1 MKING
6 GIRFVENGI
15 TASIRAM
22 HVDSE
27 LISVANE
34 NVNGFDKVGYQR
46 KDAVVSSLT
55 EFLGV
60 HGLSTTVDDKV
71 GRINISENPLDISL
85 AAKGYF
91 QTESKEGIKITRD
104 GRFKIDKEGNLL
116 TLDDSKVLSNT
127 GMPIKLHVVPE
138 DMKHIKINDRGLVS
152 VFNPN
157 SNKLESVAYLGIVD
171 TNGALIMEPKVKQ
184 GYNEYSNVSLQEEFI
199 GMMPIIKNFDA
210 NRQLFMIQNQNLQ
223 KVISQLGSAT

>member
-34 NVNGFDKVGYQR
+34 NVTGFDKVGYQR
-46 KDAVVSSLT
+46 KDAIVSSLT
-55 EFLGV
+55 EFIGV

-71 GRINISENPLDISL
+71 GRINKSVNPLDISL
-85 AAKGYF
+85 ASKGYF

-104 GRFKIDKEGNLL
+104 GRFKLDKNGNLL

-127 GMPIKLHVVPE
+127 GMPIKLHIVPN
-138 DMKHIKINDRGLVS
+138 DLNQIKINDRGLLS

-157 SNKLESVAYLGIVD
+157 TGKLEGVAYLGVVD
-171 TNGALIMEPKVKQ
+171 TNGALVMNPQVKQ
-184 GYNEYSNVSLQEEFI
+184 GYNEFSNVSLQEEFI
-199 GMMPIIKNFDA
+199 NMMPIIKNFDA

>member
-6 GIRFVENGI
+6 GIRFVERGL

-27 LISVANE
+27 LIAMTNE

-46 KDAVVSSLT
+46 KEPVVSSMT

-60 HGLSTTVDDKV
+60 HGLSSTLDDKV
-71 GRINISENPLDISL
+71 GRITLSENPLDIAL
-85 AAKGYF
+85 ATKGYF
-91 QTESKEGIKITRD
+91 QTESQEGVKMTRD

-116 TLDDSKVLSNT
+116 TLEDDKVLSNT
-127 GMPIKLHVVPE
+127 GMPIKLHIVPE
-138 DMKHIKINDRGLVS
+138 DLKQIKVNDKGLVS
-152 VFNPN
+152 VFNPQ
-157 SNKLESVAYLGIVD
+157 SGKLEGVAYLGVVD
-171 TNGALIMEPKVKQ
+171 ANGALVMDPKVKQ
-184 GYNEYSNVSLQEEFI
+184 GYNEFSNVALQEEFI
-199 GMMPIIKNFDA
+199 SLMPVIKNFDA

-223 KVISQLGSAT
+223 KVISQLSSTS

>member
-6 GIRFVENGI
+6 GIRFVEKGI

-27 LISVANE
+27 LISVTNE
-34 NVNGFDKVGYQR
+34 NITGFDKVGYQR
-46 KDAVVSSLT
+46 KDAVVSSMT

-71 GRINISENPLDISL
+71 GRMQISPNPLDISI
-85 AAKGYF
+85 ASKGYF
-91 QTESKEGIKITRD
+91 QTQSAEGIKVTRD
-104 GRFKIDKEGNLL
+104 GRFKLDKEGNLL

-127 GMPIKLHVVPE
+127 GMPIKLHIVP
-138 DMKHIKINDRGLVS
+138 DDLKQIKINDRGLLS
-152 VFNPN
+152 VFNPTTC
-157 SNKLESVAYLGIVD
+157 KLEGVAYLGVVD
-171 TNGALIMEPKVKQ
+171 ADGALIMDPKVKQ
-184 GYNEYSNVSLQEEFI
+184 GYNEFSNVSLQEEFVSL
-199 GMMPIIKNFDA
+199 MPVIKNFDA

>member
-6 GIRFVENGI
+6 GIRFIENGI

-34 NVNGFDKVGYQR
+34 NITGFDKVGYQR
-46 KDAVVSSLT
+46 KDAIVSSMT

-71 GRINISENPLDISL
+71 GRINVSENPLDISL
-85 AAKGYF
+85 ASKGYF
-91 QTESKEGIKITRD
+91 QTEGKEGIKITRD
-104 GRFKIDKEGNLL
+104 GRFKYDKAGNLL
-116 TLDDSKVLSNT
+116 TLDDSKVISNT
-127 GMPIKLHVVPE
+127 GMPIVLPFVPE
-138 DMKHIKINDRGLVS
+138 DPKQIKVNDRGLVS
-152 VFNPN
+152 IYNPKT
-157 SNKLESVAYLGIVD
+157 NKLESVAYLGIVD
-171 TNGALIMEPKVKQ
+171 TNGALIMEPRVKQ
-184 GYNEYSNVSLQEEFI
+184 GYNEFSNVSLHEEFI
-199 GMMPIIKNFDA
+199 TMMPVIKNFDA

-223 KVISQLGSAT
+223 KAISQLSSTS

>member
-116 TLDDSKVLSNT
+116 TLYDSKVLSNT

>member
-6 GIRFVENGI
+6 GIRFIENGI

-27 LISVANE
+27 LIAIANE
-34 NVNGFDKVGYQR
+34 NVTGFDKVGYQR
-46 KDAVVSSLT
+46 KEPVVSSLT

-71 GRINISENPLDISL
+71 GRMNISENPLDISL
-85 AAKGYF
+85 ASKGYF
-91 QTESKEGIKITRD
+91 QIESKDGIKITRD
-104 GRFKIDKEGNLL
+104 GRFKYDKEGNLL

-127 GMPIKLHVVPE
+127 GTPIKLHVVPDE
-138 DMKHIKINDRGLVS
+138 PKQVRINGKGLVS
-152 VFNPN
+152 VFNKETG
-157 SNKLESVAYLGIVD
+157 KLENVAYLGIVD
-171 TNGALIMEPKVKQ
+171 TNGALVMEPQVKQ
-184 GYNEYSNVSLQEEFI
+184 GYNEFSNVALQNEFI
-199 GMMPIIKNFDA
+199 NMMPVIKNFDA
-210 NRQLFMIQNQNLQ
+210 NRQLFMIQNSNLQ

>member
-6 GIRFVENGI
+6 GVRFIENGI

-27 LISVANE
+27 LIAISNE
-34 NVNGFDKVGYQR
+34 NVTGFDKVGFQR
-46 KDAVVSSLT
+46 RDPIVSSMT

-71 GRINISENPLDISL
+71 GRINVSENPLDIAL
-85 AAKGYF
+85 ASKGYF
-91 QTESKEGIKITRD
+91 QTESAEGIKITRD
-104 GRFKIDKEGNLL
+104 GRFKYDKFGNLL

-127 GMPIKLHVVPE
+127 GMPIVLPIVPE
-138 DMKHIKINDRGLVS
+138 DPKQIKINDRGLLS
-152 VFNPN
+152 VYNPA
-157 SNKLESVAYLGIVD
+157 SGKLEGVAYLGIVD
-171 TNGALIMEPKVKQ
+171 TNGALVMEPKVKQ

-199 GMMPIIKNFDA
+199 NMMPIIKNFDA

-223 KVISQLGSAT
+223 KVINQLGQA

>member
-6 GIRFVENGI
+6 GIRFIENGI

-34 NVNGFDKVGYQR
+34 NITGFDKVGYQR
-46 KDAVVSSLT
+46 KDAIVSSMT

-71 GRINISENPLDISL
+71 GRINVSENPLDISL
-85 AAKGYF
+85 ASKGYF
-91 QTESKEGIKITRD
+91 QTEGREGIKITRD
-104 GRFKIDKEGNLL
+104 GRFKYDKAGNLL
-116 TLDDSKVLSNT
+116 TLDDSKVISNT
-127 GMPIKLHVVPE
+127 GMPIVLPFVPE
-138 DMKHIKINDRGLVS
+138 DPKQIKVNEKGLVS
-152 VFNPN
+152 IFNPKT
-157 SNKLESVAYLGIVD
+157 NKLESVAYLGIVD

-184 GYNEYSNVSLQEEFI
+184 GYNEFSNVSLHQEFI

-223 KVISQLGSAT
+223 KVISQLGSTS

>member
-6 GIRFVENGI
+6 GIRFVEKGL

-27 LISVANE
+27 LIAITNE

-46 KDAVVSSLT
+46 KDPVVSSMT

-60 HGLSTTVDDKV
+60 HGLSSTVDDKI
-71 GRINISENPLDISL
+71 GRITLSENPLDIAL

-91 QTESKEGIKITRD
+91 QTEGREGIKMTRD

-116 TLDDSKVLSNT
+116 TLEDNKVLSNT
-127 GMPIKLHVVPE
+127 GTPIKLHIIPE
-138 DMKHIKINDRGLVS
+138 DLKQIKINDKGLVS
-152 VFNPN
+152 VFNPQ
-157 SNKLESVAYLGIVD
+157 SGKLEGVAYLGVVD
-171 TNGALIMEPKVKQ
+171 VNGALVMDPKIKQ
-184 GYNEYSNVSLQEEFI
+184 GYNEFSNVALQEEFI
-199 GMMPIIKNFDA
+199 SMMPVIKNFDA

-223 KVISQLGSAT
+223 KVISQLSSTS

>member
-6 GIRFVENGI
+6 GVRFVENGI

-27 LISVANE
+27 LISISNE
-34 NVNGFDKVGYQR
+34 NVAGFDKVGYQR
-46 KDAVVSSLT
+46 KDAIVSSLT

-60 HGLSTTVDDKV
+60 HGLSTTRDDKI
-71 GRINISENPLDISL
+71 GRIALSENPLDIAL

-91 QTESKEGIKITRD
+91 QTESDEGIKLTRD
-104 GRFKIDKEGNLL
+104 GRFKLDREGNLL
-116 TLDDSKVLSNT
+116 TLDDSRVLSNT
-127 GMPIKLHVVPE
+127 GMPIKLHIVPH
-138 DMKHIKINDRGLVS
+138 DLNQIKVNDRGLLS
-152 VFNPN
+152 VFNPQT
-157 SNKLESVAYLGIVD
+157 NKLEGVAYLGVVD
-171 TNGALIMEPKVKQ
+171 ANGALVMEPKVKQ
-184 GYNEYSNVSLQEEFI
+184 GYNEFSNVALQEEFNN
-199 GMMPIIKNFDA
+199 MMPIIKNFDA

>member
-6 GIRFVENGI
+6 GIRFVEKGI

-27 LISVANE
+27 LISITNE
-34 NVNGFDKVGYQR
+34 NITGFDKVGYQR
-46 KDAVVSSLT
+46 KDAVVSSMT

-71 GRINISENPLDISL
+71 GRMNISPNPLDISI
-85 AAKGYF
+85 ASKGYF
-91 QTESKEGIKITRD
+91 QTQSAEGIKVSRD
-104 GRFKIDKEGNLL
+104 GRFKLDKEGNLL

-127 GMPIKLHVVPE
+127 GMPIKLHIVP
-138 DMKHIKINDRGLVS
+138 DDLKQIKINDRGLLS
-152 VFNPN
+152 VFNPS
-157 SNKLESVAYLGIVD
+157 SNKLEGVAYLGVVD
-171 TNGALIMEPKVKQ
+171 ADGALIMDPKVKQ
-184 GYNEYSNVSLQEEFI
+184 GYNEFSNVSLQEEFVNL
-199 GMMPIIKNFDA
+199 MPVIKNFDA